1 MVNKLTVTQM
11 VSGLSKHSTGPRTG
25 QSTVCVSCSRRVVC
39 DADAALDGDL
49 LEDLAN
55 HCSTL
60 IDSACWQHAVADFVL
75 ACANRNIGLCTYF
88 RHAIRQL
95 SLYPI
100 LSISVIAVG
109 MAAGWVSL
117 IEAHTASPL
126 SPPLSQ
132 GSHGAAHRPAAET
145 QTRTPPPGPLALRA
159 PALTADT
166 AHDLD
171 HEA

>member
-25 QSTVCVSCSRRVVC
+25 HRVDCVRLVASCATRT
-39 DADAALDGDL
+39 ALDGDL

-109 MAAGWVSL
+109 MAVGWVSL